1 MKKYLL
7 AFVLLLVMTVALAQP
22 GKTTKQKE
30 KSPTQSELNKAMEDE
45 MKGMSEEEKAEMRK
59 MMKQATQTADEMK
72 KAGITGINIGNEL
85 PKIPVKQTG
94 LLRQIPVVQTQQQLN
109 SYFGSLFT
117 ECKKNIPAATVAKVD
132 QMISALN
139 ENENELARLPITLF
153 LNRNVK
159 AAVYAAMKVLRV
171 NNSSP
176 LIQNNSAF
184 ILQQSGYPDKAVP
197 VFKYL
202 QQKYNT
208 ADFNNNLAQC
218 YLSLGDKEEAKKYFR
233 IGLAKNPNSSEMH
246 CGLGLILSEEGNT
259 TEAISHISESLKNGY
274 SLVAEALAK
283 KHKVKVKFSDIK
295 SKVPEYFNPQ
305 KYKPAQPASVMEDMP
320 GVELEREAMVE
331 RHRQA
336 ARRAGDFIK
345 KYDAGQNEKNLGAV
359 LKQHIGYTGNT
370 PFARKALYMV
380 MLINEERFD
389 FLSSKAE
396 SGEYKKKDDEYR
408 KEFDAGFE
416 KVQHTSFG
424 NDNMMA
430 KQCAAHVANLN
441 TYLQKSK
448 ANYENYERN
457 ALPKIYDYTNQSLYW
472 QSFLLNG
479 DAYLAY
485 FYSEVQGFYD
495 LLNGFSQMQ
504 NLYPTPGWIYSTCKN
519 YKAEL
524 EKMKLEE
531 IEEKIACPVNIKLPA
546 GKAASF
552 KINCK
557 TMEIE
562 GGEILKLG
570 FERDLKTGEFSLA
583 FGLGMDVNTG
593 LLNAGGKGM
602 MFFKFAGDFTPIDM
616 GIKGEAG
623 IEAQLFI
630 FTVDEKITGTMGVGS
645 VNIDAVHMGREIN
658 IFNVDATKD

>member
-1 MKKYLL
+1 MKKCTLIFISL
-7 AFVLLLVMTVALAQP
+7 FLMCAAFAQP
-22 GKTTKQKE
+22 VKKPPAKQKA
-30 KSPTQSELNKAMEDE
+30 PPQSELNKAMEDA
-45 MKGMSEEEKAEMRK
+45 MKGISEEEKAEMRK
-59 MMKQATQTADEMK
+59 MMKQATQTADEAK
-72 KAGITGINIGNEL
+72 KAGITGINIGNGL
-85 PKIPVKQTG
+85 PNFPVKQTG
-94 LLRQIPVVQTQQQLN
+94 LLRQIPVVQTQQQLD

-117 ECKKNIPAATVAKVD
+117 ECKKNIPATTVSKVD

-139 ENENELARLPITLF
+139 ENENELARLPLTLF

-171 NNSSP
+171 NSSSP

-184 ILQQSGYPDKAVP
+184 ILQQSGYPGKAVP

-218 YLSLGDKEEAKKYFR
+218 YLSLGDKEEANKYFR
-233 IGLAKNPNSSEMH
+233 IGLTKNPNSSEMH
-246 CGLGLILSEEGNT
+246 CGLGLILSEEGNI
-259 TEAISHISESLKNGY
+259 TEAITHISESLINGY
-274 SLVAEALAK
+274 SLVAETLAR

-295 SKVPEYFNPQ
+295 SKAPEYFNPQ
-305 KYKPAQPASVMEDMP
+305 KYKPAQPAGVMEDMP
-320 GVELEREAMVE
+320 GVELERQAMEE
-331 RHRQA
+331 RYRQA
-336 ARRAGDFIK
+336 FRRTGDFNK
-345 KYDAGQNEKNLGAV
+345 KYSATQNEKNLGA
-359 LKQHIGYTGNT
+359 LLQQHIGYTGNT

-380 MLINEERFD
+380 MLINQERFE
-389 FLSSKAE
+389 FLSSNAG

-424 NDNMMA
+424 NDNMGA

-448 ANYENYERN
+448 VNYENYERH

-472 QSFLLNG
+472 QSFLLYG
-479 DAYLAY
+479 DAYLSY
-485 FYSEVQGFYD
+485 FYSEVHGFYD

-504 NLYPTPGWIYSTCKN
+504 NLHPTPGWIYSTCKN

-524 EKMKLEE
+524 AKIKLEE
-531 IEEKIACPVNIKLPA
+531 IEEKISCPINIKLPA

-562 GGEILKLG
+562 GGELLKLS

-583 FGLGMDVNTG
+583 FGLGMDINTG
-593 LLNAGGKGM
+593 LLSAGIKGLTYL
-602 MFFKFAGDFTPIDM
+602 KFAGDFTPIDM
-616 GIKGEAG
+616 GMKGEAG

-630 FTVDEKITGTMGVGS
+630 FTVEEKITGTMGVG
-645 VNIDAVHMGREIN
+645 NAHLDAVHMGKEVN